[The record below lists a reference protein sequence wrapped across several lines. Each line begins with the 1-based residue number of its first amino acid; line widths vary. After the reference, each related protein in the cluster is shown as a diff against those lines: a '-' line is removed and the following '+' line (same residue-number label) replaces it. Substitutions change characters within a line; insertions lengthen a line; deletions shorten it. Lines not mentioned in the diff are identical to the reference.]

1 MLVPLSRSYLLL
13 TDSGGLQEEAPA
25 LKKPVLVM
33 RDVTERPE
41 AVESGCAALV
51 GADEEKIKASV
62 HRLLTDEAAY
72 RAMSEVQNPFGDGDA
87 ALKIAAHCQS
97 LPNL

>member
-1 MLVPLSRSYLLL
+1 
-13 TDSGGLQEEAPA
+13 
-25 LKKPVLVM
+25 LVM

-51 GADEEKIKASV
+51 GADEEKIKSSV

-72 RAMSEVQNPFGDGDA
+72 RAMSQVQNPFGEGDA
-87 ALKIAAHCQS
+87 AIKIASYCRQMS
-97 LPNL
+97 ME